1 MVLHGF
7 EPWQVDLVAHSL
19 CLLPDLN
26 GLDFSTVEH
35 LALVLFYF
43 FLLEALI

>member
-7 EPWQVDLVAHSL
+7 EPWQVDLGAHSL
-19 CLLPDLN
+19 CLLPDLT

-43 FLLEALI
+43 LLLEALI